1 MNTIKHIIFS
11 SLVMLLF
18 LLSSVSC
25 SFLDQDIYDT
35 SSSWRTKKDITDAIY
50 GMYAFTR
57 EEGVTGRG
65 VYWFENC
72 SDNMVTG
79 RPNSSA
85 DEIRNFNMTPSNGAD
100 AKDTYE
106 EMYKII
112 SRANSV
118 LINSSKVPNVDPE
131 FINEAYGE
139 AYFMRAFAYLWIVPF
154 YGDDG
159 ENGGLPNILDTTP
172 AEDQDLPRTES
183 VLDNYDQIIADMVKA
198 AELLPDYSTIYNERA
213 IRGGR
218 PHKTAAWAYAARAAL
233 YASQYRDKATQD
245 KYRDMVIKFCDN
257 VINMTG
263 TDKRELF
270 DDGSANPFK
279 NLWREENNFSS
290 EYIFGLLGN
299 PSAGPKFHGMGFQN
313 GGWGSYNHWGYYQP
327 TYELLMAYEDGDTRR
342 EATILLPGEK
352 IMYVGVERHFGVNPR
367 DISSTTNMSFRK
379 FLSPW
384 EPANCAGT
392 TVSTNGNDAS
402 NNLTTCLMRYA
413 DVLLMKAEALIWKN
427 GEGDGEAKRLLN
439 MIRKRARLPE
449 NSQATMA
456 QLKNERRC
464 ELASEFQPSRHL
476 DLVRWGDAQ
485 EVYAQPAYGV
495 DYTINAD
502 NSVTIRKSATP
513 AWPARSFNPQ
523 INHVFPI
530 PEKAVSSSL
539 TLKQNQGY

>member
-11 SLVMLLF
+11 SLVILLF
-18 LLSSVSC
+18 LSSAGC
-25 SFLDQDIYDT
+25 SFLDQEIYDT
-35 SSSWRTKKDITDAIY
+35 SSSWRTQKDITDAIN
-50 GMYAFTR
+50 GMYTFTR

-65 VYWFENC
+65 LYWFENC

-85 DEIRNFNMTPSNGAD
+85 DEIRNFKMTPSNGAD
-100 AKDTYE
+100 AQDTYA
-106 EMYKII
+106 EMYKVIA
-112 SRANSV
+112 RANSV
-118 LINSSKVPNVDPE
+118 LINSSKVPNVDTE
-131 FINEAYGE
+131 FLNEAYGE
-139 AYFMRAFAYLWIVPF
+139 AYFMRAFACLWIVPF
-154 YGDDG
+154 YADDG

-172 AEDQDLPRTES
+172 AEGQDLPRAES
-183 VLDNYDQIIADMVKA
+183 ILDNYDQIIADMEKA

-233 YASQYRDKATQD
+233 YASQYRDKGTQD

-257 VINMTG
+257 VINMSG
-263 TDKRELF
+263 ANKRDLF

-279 NLWREENNFSS
+279 NLWTEKNNFSS

-299 PSAGPKFHGMGFQN
+299 SNAGPKFHGMGFQN

-327 TYELLMAYEDGDTRR
+327 TYELLMAYETGDKRR
-342 EATILLPGEK
+342 EATIILPGEK
-352 IMYVGVERHFGVNPR
+352 MMYVGDEIHFGVNPK
-367 DISSTTNMSFRK
+367 DISSTTKMSFRK

-384 EPANCAGT
+384 EPWDCSGK
-392 TVSTNGNDAS
+392 TVSSNGNDAS
-402 NNLTTCLMRYA
+402 NNLTTCLIRYA

-427 GEGDGEAKRLLN
+427 GEGDAEAKRLLKKK
-439 MIRKRARLPE
+439 RKRARLPE
-449 NSQATMA
+449 NSQATIA

-485 EVYAQPAYGV
+485 STYAQPAYGV

-502 NSVTIRKSATP
+502 NTVTVRKSAIP
-513 AWPARSFNPQ
+513 AWDARSFNPQ

-539 TLKQNQGY
+539 TLKQNKGY